1 MGEGKVATVLAAA
14 LVCLAGCGGER
25 VEVEKV
31 KVPVFEVT
39 CPDPEA
45 RTSLSDGSTWRDLAL
60 SRSEALHGWRACH
73 DALSIA
79 QD

>member
-1 MGEGKVATVLAAA
+1 MGEGFKWAKVTTAA
-14 LVCLAGCGGER
+14 LVCLAGCSGGK
-25 VEVEKV
+25 VEKV
-31 KVPVFEVT
+31 EVPRLEAT

-45 RTSLSDGSTWRDLAL
+45 RTRLPDGSTWRDLAL